1 MTARPLRPYQRRR
14 TRPVAIL
21 VSVLAVVAL
30 ATWTT
35 VLITSSGGA
44 GTTSCP
50 APAAGTAGTVV
61 EASSLESV
69 TPAAAAASKVRVL
82 NGGGQRGQ
90 ANLVAAQL
98 GDLGFAEAGAPGNDP
113 LYPDGD
119 LDCRGQIRFG
129 EAGAAAA
136 ATLAIVV
143 PCTELVRDAR
153 GDDSVDL
160 AVGTAFSDVKP
171 SSTARDVLDQLANPS
186 VGDGSGNADES
197 GAGTPPGPAVDP
209 ALLQKARDTPC

>member
-1 MTARPLRPYQRRR
+1 MAASAGRPTSSPPSSATWGSPRRARP
-14 TRPVAIL
+14 
-21 VSVLAVVAL
+21 
-30 ATWTT
+30 ATT
-35 VLITSSGGA
+35 
-44 GTTSCP
+44 
-50 APAAGTAGTVV
+50 
-61 EASSLESV
+61 
-69 TPAAAAASKVRVL
+69 
-82 NGGGQRGQ
+82 
-90 ANLVAAQL
+90 
-98 GDLGFAEAGAPGNDP
+98 